1 MKNPAFIVLLVVL
14 LPGPGWAGERT
25 PVPLPAEVPAQAE
38 IVMHRMLDEETRTL
52 VVRFPSPMRLLSTRL
67 GFAEKTVVMNHGAPL
82 AVWNRVCRGDGRT
95 YERMAVSEAARRVG
109 IAPDEAAYLSTA
121 ADIRN
126 LAAAVESFD
135 GVTVAALVTAGA
147 RTNAQRAGVDRGD
160 FVEWKTAPSEASSPP
175 FRRSGVGTVNIILLT
190 NARLKDEA
198 MARLLIT
205 ATEAKVAAF
214 EDLNVPSSYTP
225 GAQATGT
232 GTDEIIVVSGTGPV
246 VTCAGGHCRFG
257 EMAARAVKRAVEEGL
272 GKQNGFKRRPAG
284 REP

>member
-1 MKNPAFIVLLVVL
+1 MRNPAFIVILVVL
-14 LPGPGWAGERT
+14 LPGSVWAGERT
-25 PVPLPAEVPAQAE
+25 PVPLPAEVAAQAE
-38 IVMHRMLDEETRTL
+38 IVMHRMLEEETRTL
-52 VVRFPSPMRLLSTRL
+52 VIRFPSPVRLLSTRL
-67 GFAEKTVVMNHGAPL
+67 GFAEKTAVMNHGAPL

-95 YERMAVSEAARRVG
+95 YEGMAVSEAARRVG

-126 LAAAVESFD
+126 VAAAVESFD
-135 GVTVAALVTAGA
+135 GVTVAVLATAGA

-160 FVEWKTAPSEASSPP
+160 FVEWKTAPGEAPSPP
-175 FRRSGVGTVNIILLT
+175 SRRSGVGTVNIILLT

-198 MARLLIT
+198 MARVLIT

-214 EDLNVPSSYTP
+214 EDLNVPSSDTP

-246 VTCAGGHCRFG
+246 VSCAGGHCRFG

-272 GKQNGFKRRPAG
+272 EKQNGFKRRPAG

>member
-1 MKNPAFIVLLVVL
+1 MKNQVFVVLLIVL

-25 PVPLPAEVPAQAE
+25 PVPLPAEIPAQAE
-38 IVMHRMLDEETRTL
+38 IVTHRMLDEETRTL
-52 VVRFPSPMRLLSTRL
+52 VVRFSSPRRLLSTRL
-67 GFAEKTVVMNHGAPL
+67 GFAEKIAVMNHGAPP

-95 YERMAVSEAARRVG
+95 YEGMAVSEAARRVG
-109 IAPDEAAYLSTA
+109 ITPDEAAYLSTA

-126 LAAAVESFD
+126 LAAAVESSD
-135 GVTVAALVTAGA
+135 GVRVVALVTAGA
-147 RTNAQRAGVDRGD
+147 RTNAQRAGVDLGS
-160 FVEWKTAPSEASSPP
+160 FVEWKSAPNESQPSPSG
-175 FRRSGVGTVNIILLT
+175 RRGGGTVNVILLT
-190 NARLKDEA
+190 NAWLKDEA
-198 MARLLIT
+198 MARVLIT

-214 EDLNVPSSYTP
+214 EDMGVPSSYTA

-257 EMAARAVKRAVEEGL
+257 EMTARAVKRAVEEGL
-272 GKQNGFKRRPAG
+272 RKQSGFERRPAG